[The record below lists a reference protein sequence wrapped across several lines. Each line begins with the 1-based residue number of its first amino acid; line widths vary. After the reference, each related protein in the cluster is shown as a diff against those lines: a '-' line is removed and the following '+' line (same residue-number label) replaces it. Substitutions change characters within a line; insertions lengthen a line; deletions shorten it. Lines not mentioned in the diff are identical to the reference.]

1 MIIVEKITNTLRQEI
16 LNNTLQQGEP
26 LSENVLAKRFKTS
39 RTPVRE
45 AIRKL
50 ENDRLVQIIQG
61 RGAIVSMMDYSQLA
75 YVFEVRIV
83 LEPLAAES
91 SFVFLRQPEITMLE
105 EQWLNLED
113 RVRRQDDEMMQN
125 IAKLDRETHHFFT
138 HKTPNPWLR
147 TFLSTLEIQ
156 VARMQNL
163 AASGLGE
170 ATESIRQHLELV
182 SLLKSGDREA
192 FISALRNH
200 IIISESYVASNMD
213 LNR

>member
-1 MIIVEKITNTLRQEI
+1 MTIAEKITNTLRQEI
-16 LNNTLQQGEP
+16 LNNTLPQGEP

-45 AIRKL
+45 AIRIL

-61 RGAIVSMMDYSQLA
+61 RGTIVSMMDIGQLA
-75 YVFEVRIV
+75 HVYEVRIV

-105 EQWLNLED
+105 EEWLNLED
-113 RVRRQDDEMMQN
+113 RVRSQATEIIQDISE
-125 IAKLDRETHHFFT
+125 LDRKTHHFFT

-147 TFLSTLEIQ
+147 TFLATLEIQ

-192 FISALRNH
+192 FISALRSH
-200 IIISESYVASNMD
+200 IIISKSYVASHTY

>member
-1 MIIVEKITNTLRQEI
+1 MTIAEKITNTLRQEI
-16 LNNTLQQGEP
+16 LNNTLTQGEP

-45 AIRKL
+45 AIRVL
-50 ENDRLVQIIQG
+50 ENDHLVQIIQG
-61 RGAIVSMMDYSQLA
+61 RGTIVSMMDIGQLA
-75 YVFEVRIV
+75 HVYEARIA

-91 SFVFLRQPEITMLE
+91 SFVFLRQSEITMLE
-105 EQWLNLED
+105 EQWLTLED
-113 RVRRQDDEMMQN
+113 RVQSQGDEIMKD
-125 IAKLDRETHHFFT
+125 IVELDRKTHRFFT

-182 SLLKSGDREA
+182 SLLKSGDQEA

-200 IIISESYVASNMD
+200 IIISKSYVASNTY

>member
-1 MIIVEKITNTLRQEI
+1 MTIAEKITKTLRQEI
-16 LNNTLQQGEP
+16 LNNTLSQGEP
-26 LSENVLAKRFKTS
+26 LSENVLGKRFKTS

-45 AIRKL
+45 AIRRL

-61 RGAIVSMMDYSQLA
+61 RGAIVSMMDISQLSH
-75 YVFEVRIV
+75 VFEVRIV

-91 SFVFLRQPEITMLE
+91 SFVFLRQPEITKLE
-105 EQWLNLED
+105 EQWLALED
-113 RVRRQDDEMMQN
+113 RLHSQEIEIIQDISD
-125 IAKLDRETHHFFT
+125 LDRKTHRFFT

-156 VARMQNL
+156 VARMQNM

-192 FISALRNH
+192 FIVALRNH
-200 IIISESYVASNMD
+200 IIISKSYVASNID